1 MSDIRTLPGF
11 REFYPEDRAVLGHI
25 FDVWRQACRRYG
37 FREWESPVLEPL
49 ELFTEKSGEEIVRQ
63 LFNFED
69 KGGRQVS
76 LRPEMTPSL
85 ARMVGARANGMAKP
99 IRWFAIGENYRYE
112 KPQKGRLRAFYQL
125 NADLLGEAGPAA
137 DAELIA
143 LCADCL
149 LGFGLTQLDF
159 RIRISDRTLW
169 FRYLASV
176 GVPEANATAVL
187 GVVDKLERGSPKD
200 LIEAMT
206 AALAG
211 TACDPEKTLAAARA
225 FAATRSLEELAKLAA
240 GDAAL
245 TARLDDWRHL
255 LGTLKSMGFGEC
267 IAIDLTIVRGLA
279 YYTGFVF
286 EAFETGG
293 EARALAGGGR
303 YDALVKK
310 LGGPD
315 LPAVGF
321 GMGDVTLR
329 DLLEAKKLIPAYADG
344 PDFFVMVLGADARA
358 AALEDVANLR
368 RAGFRVEYNLRD
380 GKFGKLAQQ
389 AETAGAKYALVYGGE
404 EVAKGVTKV
413 RSLTDRTEAELP
425 RTDLVPALRAV
436 LEEGMHAILP

>member
-149 LGFGLTQLDF
+149 LGFGLTQQDF

-200 LIEAMT
+200 LVEAMT

-211 TACDPEKTLAAARA
+211 TACDPERTLAAART

-240 GDAAL
+240 GDVAM
-245 TARLDDWRHL
+245 TARLEEWNHL

-413 RSLTDRTEAELP
+413 RSLTDRTEAEVP
-425 RTDLVPALRAV
+425 RIDLVPALRAV
-436 LEEGMHAILP
+436 MEEGMRAILP

>member
-11 REFYPEDRAVLGHI
+11 REFYPEDRAILGHV

-149 LGFGLTQLDF
+149 LGFGLTQQDF

-169 FRYLASV
+169 FRYLASL
-176 GVPEANATAVL
+176 GVPEANATSVL
-187 GVVDKLERGSPKD
+187 GVVDKLERGSPAD
-200 LIEAMT
+200 LATAMT
-206 AALAG
+206 AALVG
-211 TACDPEKTLAAARA
+211 TSCDPAKTLAAART
-225 FAATRSLEELAKLAA
+225 FAATRSLEDLAKLAA
-240 GDAAL
+240 GDAAM
-245 TARLDDWRHL
+245 TARLEEWNHL
-255 LGTLKSMGFGEC
+255 LGTLQAMGFGEC

-344 PDFFVMVLGADARA
+344 PDFFVMVLGNDARA

-404 EVAKGVTKV
+404 EVAKGVAKV
-413 RSLTDRTEAELP
+413 RSLTDRTEAEVP

-436 LEEGMHAILP
+436 LAEGMRAVLP

>member
-11 REFYPEDRAVLGHI
+11 REFYPEDRAVLGHV

-99 IRWFAIGENYRYE
+99 IRWFAVGENYRYE

-149 LGFGLTQLDF
+149 LGFGLTQQDF

-169 FRYLASV
+169 FRYLASL

-200 LIEAMT
+200 LAEAMA

-211 TACDPEKTLAAARA
+211 TDCDAAKTLEAART
-225 FAATRSLEELAKLAA
+225 FAATRSLEDLAKLSA
-240 GDAAL
+240 GDAAMA
-245 TARLDDWRHL
+245 ARLDEWRHL
-255 LGTLKSMGFGEC
+255 LGTLRSMGFGEC

-329 DLLEAKKLIPAYADG
+329 DLLESKKLIPAYADG
-344 PDFFVMVLGADARA
+344 PDFFAMILGDDARA

-389 AETAGAKYALVYGGE
+389 AETAGARYALVYGGE
-404 EVAKGVTKV
+404 EVAKGVAKV
-413 RSLTDRTEAELP
+413 RSLKDRAEAEVP

-436 LEEGMHAILP
+436 LAEGMAAVLP

>member
-1 MSDIRTLPGF
+1 MKRKIRILIVDDHRKLGFHSWHLVPRTAICDPELTLGLPPQLTAATGMDAIAHCMETFMSSAFNPPADGIALDGLARGWANIERATREGSDRDARLNMMSASMQGAMAFQKGLGCVHSLSHSLGGINPRLHHGTLNAMFLP
-11 REFYPEDRAVLGHI
+11 AVI
-25 FDVWRQACRRYG
+25 A
-37 FREWESPVLEPL
+37 
-49 ELFTEKSGEEIVRQ
+49 
-63 LFNFED
+63 FNASADSTAKEN
-69 KGGRQVS
+69 R
-76 LRPEMTPSL
+76 L
-85 ARMVGARANGMAKP
+85 ARMAQAM
-99 IRWFAIGENYRYE
+99 
-112 KPQKGRLRAFYQL
+112 
-125 NADLLGEAGPAA
+125 
-137 DAELIA
+137 
-143 LCADCL
+143 
-149 LGFGLTQLDF
+149 GLTPG
-159 RIRISDRTLW
+159 SDP
-169 FRYLASV
+169 A
-176 GVPEANATAVL
+176 
-187 GVVDKLERGSPKD
+187 
-200 LIEAMT
+200 
-206 AALAG
+206 
-211 TACDPEKTLAAARA
+211 KTLAAARA
-225 FAATRSLEELAKLAA
+225 FAATRSLEDLATLAA
-240 GDAAL
+240 GDAAML
-245 TARLDDWRHL
+245 ARLEEWNHL

-267 IAIDLTIVRGLA
+267 IVMDLTIVRGLA

-344 PDFFVMVLGADARA
+344 PDFFVMVLGPDARN

-413 RSLTDRTEAELP
+413 RSLTDRTEAEIP

-436 LEEGMHAILP
+436 LEEGMRAILP

>member
-1 MSDIRTLPGF
+1 MSDIRSLPGF
-11 REFYPEDRAVLGHI
+11 REFYPEDRAVLGHVMG
-25 FDVWRQACRRYG
+25 VWRQACRRYG

-69 KGGRQVS
+69 KGGRKVS

-85 ARMVGARANGMAKP
+85 ARMVGAKANGMPKP
-99 IRWFAIGENYRYE
+99 IRWFAMGENYRYE

-137 DAELIA
+137 DAEIIA

-149 LGFGLTQLDF
+149 MGFGLTQADF

-169 FRYLASV
+169 FRYLASL
-176 GVPEANATAVL
+176 GVPELQAAAVL
-187 GVVDKLERGSPKD
+187 SVVDKLERGAPKD
-200 LIEAMT
+200 LLDAMT
-206 AALAG
+206 VALAG
-211 TACDPEKTLAAARA
+211 TSVDPSRALELCRA
-225 FAATRSLEELAKLAA
+225 FANTRSLADLEKLAA
-240 GDAAL
+240 GDEAMTLRIAEWKQLL
-245 TARLDDWRHL
+245 T
-255 LGTLKSMGFGEC
+255 TLQSMGFSEC

-329 DLLEAKKLIPAYADG
+329 DLLELKKLIPVYADG
-344 PDFFVMVLGADARA
+344 PDFYVMILGEDARPD
-358 AALEDVANLR
+358 ALEDLANLR
-368 RAGFRVEYNLRD
+368 RSGFRVEYNLKD
-380 GKFGKLAQQ
+380 GKFPKLIQ
-389 AETAGAKYALVYGGE
+389 AAEVAGAKYALIYGGS
-404 EVAKGVTKV
+404 EVAKGVAKV
-413 RSLTDRTEAELP
+413 RSMTDRSEAEVP

-436 LEEGMHAILP
+436 LAEGMRAVQP

>member
-149 LGFGLTQLDF
+149 LGFGLTQQDF

-436 LEEGMHAILP
+436 LEEGMRAILP

>member
-25 FDVWRQACRRYG
+25 FDVWRQTCRRYG

-149 LGFGLTQLDF
+149 LGFGLTQQDF

-169 FRYLASV
+169 FSYLASV

-187 GVVDKLERGSPKD
+187 GVVDKLERGSPSD
-200 LIEAMT
+200 LATAMT
-206 AALAG
+206 AALVG

-225 FAATRSLEELAKLAA
+225 FAATRSLEDLATLAA
-240 GDAAL
+240 GDAAML
-245 TARLDDWRHL
+245 ARLEEWNHL

-267 IAIDLTIVRGLA
+267 IVMDLTIVRGLA

-293 EARALAGGGR
+293 DARALAGGGR

-344 PDFFVMVLGADARA
+344 PDFFVMVLGPDARN

-413 RSLTDRTEAELP
+413 RSLTDRTEAEIP

-436 LEEGMHAILP
+436 LEEGMRAILP

>member
-1 MSDIRTLPGF
+1 M
-11 REFYPEDRAVLGHI
+11 GHI

-149 LGFGLTQLDF
+149 LGFGLTQQDF

-200 LIEAMT
+200 LVEAMT

-211 TACDPEKTLAAARA
+211 TACDPERTLAAART

-240 GDAAL
+240 GDVAM
-245 TARLDDWRHL
+245 TARLEEWNHL

-413 RSLTDRTEAELP
+413 RSLTDRTEAEVP

-436 LEEGMHAILP
+436 MEEGMRTILP

>member
-149 LGFGLTQLDF
+149 LGFGLTQQDF

-200 LIEAMT
+200 LVEAMT

-211 TACDPEKTLAAARA
+211 TACDPERTLAAART

-240 GDAAL
+240 GDVAM
-245 TARLDDWRHL
+245 TARLEEWNHL

-267 IAIDLTIVRGLA
+267 ITIDLTIVRGLA

-293 EARALAGGGR
+293 EARALAGGGH

-413 RSLTDRTEAELP
+413 RSLTDRTEAEVP

-436 LEEGMHAILP
+436 MEEGMRAILP

>member
-1 MSDIRTLPGF
+1 MRRSRGLGDVYKRQ
-11 REFYPEDRAVLGHI
+11 PEDRAVLGHI
-25 FDVWRQACRRYG
+25 FDVWRHACRRYG

-149 LGFGLTQLDF
+149 LGFGLTQQDF

-169 FRYLASV
+169 FRYLASL

-187 GVVDKLERGSPKD
+187 GVVDKLERGAPKD

-211 TACDPEKTLAAARA
+211 TACDPEKTLAAART
-225 FAATRSLEELAKLAA
+225 FAATRSLEELAQLAA
-240 GDAAL
+240 GDAAM
-245 TARLDDWRHL
+245 TARLDEWNHL

-329 DLLEAKKLIPAYADG
+329 DLLEAKKLLPAYADG

-413 RSLTDRTEAELP
+413 RSLTDRTEAEVP

-436 LEEGMHAILP
+436 MEEGMRAILP

>member
-11 REFYPEDRAVLGHI
+11 REFYPEDRAVLGHVME
-25 FDVWRQACRRYG
+25 VWRGACRRYG
-37 FREWESPVLEPL
+37 FREWEAPVLEPL

-69 KGGRQVS
+69 KGGRKVS

-85 ARMVGARANGMAKP
+85 ARMVGARANGMPKP

-112 KPQKGRLRAFYQL
+112 KPQKGRLRAFHQL
-125 NADLLGEAGPAA
+125 NADLFGEAGPAA
-137 DAELIA
+137 DAEIIA

-149 LGFGLTQLDF
+149 LGFGLTQSDF

-169 FRYLASV
+169 FRYLATL
-176 GVPEANATAVL
+176 GIPEGQAAAVL

-200 LIEAMT
+200 LLEAMT
-206 AALAG
+206 LALAG
-211 TACDPEKTLAAARA
+211 TGADPARTLEAARG
-225 FAATRSLEELAKLAA
+225 FAATKSLADLEKLAQ
-240 GDAAL
+240 GDEAMQ
-245 TARLDDWRHL
+245 ARLGEWKHL
-255 LGTLKSMGFGEC
+255 LGVLGSMGFAEC
-267 IAIDLTIVRGLA
+267 VTIDLTIVRGLA

-329 DLLEAKKLIPAYADG
+329 DLLELKKLIPAYADG
-344 PDFFVMVLGADARA
+344 PDFFVMILGDDARA

-389 AETAGAKYALVYGGE
+389 AEAAGAKYGLVYGGA
-404 EVAKGVTKV
+404 EVAKGVAKV
-413 RSLTDRTEAELP
+413 RSLADRSEAEVP
-425 RTDLVPALRAV
+425 RSDLVPALRAV
-436 LEEGMHAILP
+436 LEEGMRAIQP

>member
-436 LEEGMHAILP
+436 LEEGMRAILP

>member
-1 MSDIRTLPGF
+1 
-11 REFYPEDRAVLGHI
+11 
-25 FDVWRQACRRYG
+25 
-37 FREWESPVLEPL
+37 
-49 ELFTEKSGEEIVRQ
+49 
-63 LFNFED
+63 
-69 KGGRQVS
+69 
-76 LRPEMTPSL
+76 
-85 ARMVGARANGMAKP
+85 MVGARANGMAKP

-149 LGFGLTQLDF
+149 LGFGLTQQDF

-169 FRYLASV
+169 FRYLASL

-187 GVVDKLERGSPKD
+187 GVVDKLERGSPAD
-200 LIEAMT
+200 LATAMT
-206 AALAG
+206 AALVG
-211 TACDPEKTLAAARA
+211 TACDPAKTLAAARA
-225 FAATRSLEELAKLAA
+225 FAATRSLEDLAKLAA
-240 GDAAL
+240 GDAAM
-245 TARLDDWRHL
+245 TARLDEWKHL
-255 LGTLKSMGFGEC
+255 LGTLQAMGFGEC

-344 PDFFVMVLGADARA
+344 PDFFVMVLGNDARA

-404 EVAKGVTKV
+404 EVAKGVAKV
-413 RSLTDRTEAELP
+413 RSLTDRTEAEVP

-436 LEEGMHAILP
+436 LAEGMRAVLP

>member
-11 REFYPEDRAVLGHI
+11 REFYPEDRAVLGHVL
-25 FDVWRQACRRYG
+25 DVWRRACRRYG

-69 KGGRQVS
+69 KGGRKVS

-85 ARMVGARANGMAKP
+85 ARMVGARANGMPKP

-112 KPQKGRLRAFYQL
+112 KPQKGRLRAFHQL

-137 DAELIA
+137 DAEVIA

-149 LGFGLTQLDF
+149 LGFGLTQRDF
-159 RIRISDRTLW
+159 RIRVSDRTLW
-169 FRYLASV
+169 FRYLARH
-176 GVPEANATAVL
+176 GVPDDQAVAVL
-187 GVVDKLERGSPKD
+187 GVVDKFERGAPAD
-200 LIEAMT
+200 LLTAMT

-211 TACDPEKTLAAARA
+211 TSADPAKTLEAARA
-225 FAATRSLEELAKLAA
+225 FAAVKSLDDLAQLAV
-240 GDAAL
+240 GDDAM
-245 TARLDDWRHL
+245 TARLADWRQL
-255 LGTLKSMGFGEC
+255 LGALATMGFAEC
-267 IAIDLTIVRGLA
+267 VAIDLTIVRGLA

-329 DLLEAKKLIPAYADG
+329 DLLELKKLIPAYADG
-344 PDFFVMVLGADARA
+344 PEFYVMILGDDARDT
-358 AALEDVANLR
+358 ALTDIANLR
-368 RAGFRVEYNLRD
+368 RAGFRMEYNLKD
-380 GKFGKLAQQ
+380 GKFPKLIQ
-389 AETAGAKYALVYGGE
+389 AAEVAGARYALIYGGA
-404 EVAKGVTKV
+404 EVAKGVAKV
-413 RSLTDRTEAELP
+413 RSLTDREEAEIP
-425 RTDLVPALRAV
+425 RADLVPALRAV
-436 LEEGMHAILP
+436 LEEGMRAIRP

>member
-11 REFYPEDRAVLGHI
+11 REFYPEDRAILGHI

-99 IRWFAIGENYRYE
+99 IRWFAVGESYRYE

-149 LGFGLTQLDF
+149 LGFGLTQQDF

-176 GVPEANATAVL
+176 GVPEANASGVL
-187 GVVDKLERGSPKD
+187 SVVDKLERGAPKD
-200 LIEAMT
+200 LLEAMT
-206 AALAG
+206 AALVG
-211 TACDPEKTLAAARA
+211 TACDAAQILTAARV
-225 FAATRSLEELAKLAA
+225 FAATRSLEDLTQLAA
-240 GDAAL
+240 GDAAM
-245 TARLDDWRHL
+245 TARLEEWGQL
-255 LGTLKSMGFGEC
+255 LGTLRAMGFGEC
-267 IAIDLTIVRGLA
+267 IVLDLTIVRGLA

-329 DLLEAKKLIPAYADG
+329 DLLEAKKLLPAYADG
-344 PDFFVMVLGADARA
+344 PDFFVMVLGADVRS

-368 RAGFRVEYNLRD
+368 RAGFRVEYNLKD

-389 AETAGAKYALVYGGE
+389 AETAGAKYALVYGGA
-404 EVAKGVTKV
+404 EVAKGVTKI
-413 RSLTDRTEAELP
+413 RSLTDRSEAEIP

-436 LEEGMHAILP
+436 LAEGMRAVLP

>member
-149 LGFGLTQLDF
+149 LGFGLTQQDF

-169 FRYLASV
+169 FRYLASL

-187 GVVDKLERGSPKD
+187 GVVDKLERGAPKD

-211 TACDPEKTLAAARA
+211 TACDPEKTLAAART
-225 FAATRSLEELAKLAA
+225 FAATRSLEELAQLAA
-240 GDAAL
+240 GDAAM
-245 TARLDDWRHL
+245 TARLDEWNHL

-315 LPAVGF
+315 LAAVGF

-329 DLLEAKKLIPAYADG
+329 DLLEAKKLLPAYADG

-413 RSLTDRTEAELP
+413 RSLTDRTEAEVP

-436 LEEGMHAILP
+436 MEEGMRAILP

>member
-149 LGFGLTQLDF
+149 LGFGLTQQDF

-169 FRYLASV
+169 FRYLASL

-187 GVVDKLERGSPKD
+187 GVVDKLERGAPKD

-211 TACDPEKTLAAARA
+211 TACDPEKTLAAART
-225 FAATRSLEELAKLAA
+225 FASTRSLEELAQLAA
-240 GDAAL
+240 GDAAM
-245 TARLDDWRHL
+245 TARLDEWNHL

-329 DLLEAKKLIPAYADG
+329 DLLEAKKLLPAYADG

-413 RSLTDRTEAELP
+413 RSLTDRTEAEVP

-436 LEEGMHAILP
+436 MEEGMRAILP

>member
-25 FDVWRQACRRYG
+25 FDVWRHACRRYG

-149 LGFGLTQLDF
+149 LGFGLTQQDF

-169 FRYLASV
+169 FRYLASL

-187 GVVDKLERGSPKD
+187 GVVDKLERGAPKD

-211 TACDPEKTLAAARA
+211 TACDPEKTLAAART
-225 FAATRSLEELAKLAA
+225 FAATRSLEELAQLAA
-240 GDAAL
+240 GDAAM
-245 TARLDDWRHL
+245 TARLDEWNHL

-329 DLLEAKKLIPAYADG
+329 DLLEAKKLLPAYADG

-413 RSLTDRTEAELP
+413 RSLTDRTEAEVP

-436 LEEGMHAILP
+436 MEEGMRAILP

>member
-1 MSDIRTLPGF
+1 
-11 REFYPEDRAVLGHI
+11 
-25 FDVWRQACRRYG
+25 
-37 FREWESPVLEPL
+37 
-49 ELFTEKSGEEIVRQ
+49 
-63 LFNFED
+63 
-69 KGGRQVS
+69 
-76 LRPEMTPSL
+76 
-85 ARMVGARANGMAKP
+85 
-99 IRWFAIGENYRYE
+99 
-112 KPQKGRLRAFYQL
+112 
-125 NADLLGEAGPAA
+125 
-137 DAELIA
+137 
-143 LCADCL
+143 
-149 LGFGLTQLDF
+149 
-159 RIRISDRTLW
+159 
-169 FRYLASV
+169 
-176 GVPEANATAVL
+176 
-187 GVVDKLERGSPKD
+187 
-200 LIEAMT
+200 MT
-206 AALAG
+206 AALVG
-211 TACDPEKTLAAARA
+211 TACDAEKTLAAARA
-225 FAATRSLEELAKLAA
+225 FATTRSLEDLATLAA
-240 GDAAL
+240 GDAAML
-245 TARLDDWRHL
+245 ARLEEWNHL

-267 IAIDLTIVRGLA
+267 IVMDLTIVRGLA

-344 PDFFVMVLGADARA
+344 PDFFVMVLGPDARN

-413 RSLTDRTEAELP
+413 RSLTDRTEAEIP

-436 LEEGMHAILP
+436 LAEGMRAILP

>member
-1 MSDIRTLPGF
+1 MADIQSLPGF
-11 REFYPEDRAVLGHI
+11 REFYPEERAVLGHM
-25 FDVWRQACRRYG
+25 FEVWRRTCRRYG

-85 ARMVGARANGMAKP
+85 ARMVGAKANGMAKP

-149 LGFGLTQLDF
+149 LGFGLVAADF
-159 RIRISDRTLW
+159 KIRISDRTLW
-169 FRYLASV
+169 FKYLESK
-176 GVPEANATAVL
+176 GVPEASAAAVL
-187 GVVDKLERGSPKD
+187 GVVDKLERGSPAD
-200 LIEAMT
+200 LLQAMSK
-206 AALAG
+206 ALAD
-211 TACDPEKTLAAARA
+211 TKVDAEKLLADVRQ
-225 FAATRSLEELAKLAA
+225 FAAIRTISDLEKIA
-240 GDAAL
+240 GADVAMQ
-245 TARLDDWRHL
+245 ARLAEWQQL
-255 LGTLKSMGFGEC
+255 LSTIASLGFAEC
-267 IAIDLTIVRGLA
+267 VTIDLTIVRGLA

-293 EARALAGGGR
+293 DARALAGGGR
-303 YDALVKK
+303 YDTLVKK
-310 LGGPD
+310 LGGPE

-329 DLLEAKKLIPAYADG
+329 DLLAVKKLIPAYADG
-344 PDFFVMVLGADARA
+344 PDFYVMVLGNDVRPT
-358 AALEDVANLR
+358 ALEDVAKLR
-368 RAGFRVEYNLRD
+368 HAGFRVEYNLRD
-380 GKFGKLAQQ
+380 GKFPKLIQS

-413 RSLTDRTEAELP
+413 RSLMDRKEAEVP
-425 RTDLVPALRAV
+425 RADIIPALRAV
-436 LEEGMHAILP
+436 LEEGMDAIMP

>member
-11 REFYPEDRAVLGHI
+11 REFYPEDQAVIGHI
-25 FDVWRQACRRYG
+25 MDVWRRACRRYG
-37 FREWESPVLEPL
+37 FREWNSPVLEPL

-69 KGGRQVS
+69 KGGRQVT
-76 LRPEMTPSL
+76 LRPELTPAL
-85 ARMVGARANGMAKP
+85 ARMVGAKANGMPKP
-99 IRWFAIGENYRYE
+99 IRWFAIGESYRYE

-137 DAELIA
+137 DAEIIA

-149 LGFGLTQLDF
+149 MGFGLTQADF
-159 RIRISDRTLW
+159 RIRVSDRTLW
-169 FRYLASV
+169 FRYLATL
-176 GVPEANATAVL
+176 GIPEAQATAVL
-187 GVVDKLERGSPKD
+187 GVVDKLERGSPAD
-200 LIEAMT
+200 LLQAMT

-211 TACDPEKTLAAARA
+211 TAVDAASALAAARA
-225 FAATRSLEELAKLAA
+225 FANTKSLADLERIAT

-245 TARLDDWRHL
+245 TERLAEWKHL
-255 LGTLKSMGFGEC
+255 LGTLTSLGFAEC
-267 IAIDLTIVRGLA
+267 VAIDLTIVRGLA

-310 LGGPD
+310 MGGPD

-329 DLLEAKKLIPAYADG
+329 DLLELRKLLPVYADG
-344 PDFFVMVLGADARA
+344 PDFYAMILGDDARS
-358 AALEDVANLR
+358 AALEDVASLR

-389 AETAGAKYALVYGGE
+389 AETAGAKYALVYGGG
-404 EVAKGVTKV
+404 EVAKGVAKV
-413 RSLTDRTEAELP
+413 RSLADRSEAEVP
-425 RTDLVPALRAV
+425 RTDLIPALRAV
-436 LEEGMHAILP
+436 LEDGMRAILP

>member
-25 FDVWRQACRRYG
+25 MDVWRRACRRYG
-37 FREWESPVLEPL
+37 FREWEAPVLEPL

-69 KGGRQVS
+69 KGGRKVS

-85 ARMVGARANGMAKP
+85 ARMVGARANGMPKP

-112 KPQKGRLRAFYQL
+112 KPQKGRLRAFHQL
-125 NADLLGEAGPAA
+125 NADLFGEAGPAA
-137 DAELIA
+137 DAEMIA

-149 LGFGLTQLDF
+149 LGFGLNLQDF
-159 RIRISDRTLW
+159 RIRVSDRTLW
-169 FRYLASV
+169 FRYLGTL
-176 GVPEANATAVL
+176 GVPEDRAAAVL

-200 LIEAMT
+200 LLEAM
-206 AALAG
+206 AHALAG
-211 TACDPEKTLAAARA
+211 TSVDPANALEAARA
-225 FAATRSLEELAKLAA
+225 FAATKSLDELEKLAA
-240 GDAAL
+240 GDSAMA
-245 TARLDDWRHL
+245 ARLAEWRQL
-255 LGTLKSMGFGEC
+255 LGVLRTMGFADC
-267 IAIDLTIVRGLA
+267 VAIDLTIVRGLA

-303 YDALVKK
+303 YDALVRK

-329 DLLEAKKLIPAYADG
+329 DLLELRGLLPAYADG
-344 PDFFVMVLGADARA
+344 PDFYLMVLGDDART
-358 AALEDVANLR
+358 AALEDAALLR
-368 RAGFRVEYNLRD
+368 RAGFRVEYNFRD

-389 AETAGAKYALVYGGE
+389 AEAAGAKYALVYGGA
-404 EVAKGVTKV
+404 EVAKGVAKV
-413 RSLTDRTEAELP
+413 RSLADRTEAEVP
-425 RTDLVPALRAV
+425 RSDLVPALRAV
-436 LEEGMHAILP
+436 LEEGMRAVQP

>member
-1 MSDIRTLPGF
+1 MADIQSLPGF
-11 REFYPEDRAVLGHI
+11 REFYPEERAILGHV
-25 FDVWRQACRRYG
+25 FEVWRRTCRRYG

-85 ARMVGARANGMAKP
+85 ARMVGAKANGMAKP

-125 NADLLGEAGPAA
+125 NADLLGEAGPTA

-149 LGFGLTQLDF
+149 IGFGLQATDF
-159 RIRISDRTLW
+159 KIRISDRTLW
-169 FRYLASV
+169 FKYLESQ
-176 GVPEANATAVL
+176 GVPEANGSAVL
-187 GVVDKLERGSPKD
+187 GVVDKLERGSPAD
-200 LIEAMT
+200 LLQGMNV
-206 AALAG
+206 ALAG
-211 TACDPEKTLAAARA
+211 TKVDAAKLLADVRT
-225 FAATRSLEELAKLAA
+225 FAAIRSLDDLTKVA
-240 GDAAL
+240 GSDAAMQ
-245 TARLDDWRHL
+245 ARLIEWQQL
-255 LGTLKSMGFGEC
+255 LSTIASLGFSEC
-267 IAIDLTIVRGLA
+267 VTIDLTIVRGLA

-286 EAFETGG
+286 EAFETSGD
-293 EARALAGGGR
+293 ARALAGGGR
-303 YDALVKK
+303 YDTLVKK

-329 DLLEAKKLIPAYADG
+329 DLLASKKLIPAYADG
-344 PDFFVMVLGADARA
+344 PDFFVMVLGNDVRPS
-358 AALEDVANLR
+358 ALEDVAKLR

-380 GKFGKLAQQ
+380 GKFPKLIQS
-389 AETAGAKYALVYGGE
+389 AETAGAKFALIYGTD

-413 RSLTDRTEAELP
+413 RSLVDRKEAEVP
-425 RTDLVPALRAV
+425 RADIIPALRAV
-436 LEEGMHAILP
+436 LEEGMDAIIP

>member
-149 LGFGLTQLDF
+149 LGFGLTQQDF

-187 GVVDKLERGSPKD
+187 GVVDKLERQIRELKES
-200 LIEAMT
+200 
-206 AALAG
+206 
-211 TACDPEKTLAAARA
+211 AAAKVKGAERA
-225 FAATRSLEELAKLAA
+225 SSRMLS
-240 GDAAL
+240 
-245 TARLDDWRHL
+245 
-255 LGTLKSMGFGEC
+255 
-267 IAIDLTIVRGLA
+267 
-279 YYTGFVF
+279 
-286 EAFETGG
+286 
-293 EARALAGGGR
+293 
-303 YDALVKK
+303 
-310 LGGPD
+310 
-315 LPAVGF
+315 
-321 GMGDVTLR
+321 
-329 DLLEAKKLIPAYADG
+329 
-344 PDFFVMVLGADARA
+344 
-358 AALEDVANLR
+358 DVA
-368 RAGFRVEYNLRD
+368 D
-380 GKFGKLAQQ
+380 
-389 AETAGAKYALVYGGE
+389 
-404 EVAKGVTKV
+404 
-413 RSLTDRTEAELP
+413 D
-425 RTDLVPALRAV
+425 D
-436 LEEGMHAILP
+436 

>member
-11 REFYPEDRAVLGHI
+11 REFYPEDRAVLGHLMN
-25 FDVWRQACRRYG
+25 VWRQACRRYG

-69 KGGRQVS
+69 KGGRKVS

-85 ARMVGARANGMAKP
+85 ARMIGAKANGMPKP
-99 IRWFAIGENYRYE
+99 IRWFAMGENFRYE
-112 KPQKGRLRAFYQL
+112 KPQKGRLRSFYQL

-137 DAELIA
+137 DAEIIA

-149 LGFGLTQLDF
+149 LGFGLTQQDF

-169 FRYLASV
+169 FRYLGSL
-176 GVPEANATAVL
+176 GIPESHAGAVL
-187 GVVDKLERGSPKD
+187 SVVDKLERGSPAD
-200 LIEAMT
+200 LLTAMT
-206 AALAG
+206 AALTGTNVAPATALEAARNFAQIRSIEALEQVAG
-211 TACDPEKTLAAARA
+211 TDTQLQSRLQDWKHLLNTLA
-225 FAATRSLEELAKLAA
+225 SLGFKEC
-240 GDAAL
+240 L
-245 TARLDDWRHL
+245 T
-255 LGTLKSMGFGEC
+255 
-267 IAIDLTIVRGLA
+267 IDLTIVRGLA

-303 YDALVKK
+303 YDNLVKK

-329 DLLEAKKLIPAYADG
+329 DLLETKKLIPAYADG
-344 PDFFVMVLGADARA
+344 PDFYAMILGEDARA
-358 AALEDVANLR
+358 AALQDVGILR
-368 RAGFRVEYNLRD
+368 QAGFRMEYNLHD
-380 GKFGKLAQQ
+380 AKFAKLIHG
-389 AETAGAKYALVYGGE
+389 AEVAGARYALVYGGS

-413 RSLTDRTEAELP
+413 RSLTDRSEAEVP
-425 RTDLVPALRAV
+425 RTDIVPALRAV
-436 LEEGMHAILP
+436 LAEGMRAIQP

>member
-11 REFYPEDRAVLGHI
+11 REFYPEDRALLGHI
-25 FDVWRQACRRYG
+25 MDVWRRACRRYG
-37 FREWESPVLEPL
+37 FREWEAPVLEPL

-69 KGGRQVS
+69 KGGRKVS

-85 ARMVGARANGMAKP
+85 ARMVGARANGMPKP

-112 KPQKGRLRAFYQL
+112 KPQKGRLRAFHQL
-125 NADLLGEAGPAA
+125 NADLFGEAGPAA
-137 DAELIA
+137 DAEMIA

-149 LGFGLTQLDF
+149 LGFGLTLQDF
-159 RIRISDRTLW
+159 RIRVSDRTLW
-169 FRYLASV
+169 FRYLGTL
-176 GVPEANATAVL
+176 GVPEDRAAAVL

-200 LIEAMT
+200 LLEAM
-206 AALAG
+206 ALALAG
-211 TACDPEKTLAAARA
+211 TSVDPANALEAARA
-225 FAATRSLEELAKLAA
+225 FAATKSLDELEKLAA
-240 GDAAL
+240 GDSAMA
-245 TARLDDWRHL
+245 ARLAEWRQL
-255 LGTLKSMGFGEC
+255 LGVLRTMGFADC
-267 IAIDLTIVRGLA
+267 VAIDLTIVRGLA

-303 YDALVKK
+303 YDALVRK

-329 DLLEAKKLIPAYADG
+329 DLLELRGLLPAYADG
-344 PDFFVMVLGADARA
+344 PDFYLMVLGDDART
-358 AALEDVANLR
+358 AALEDAALLR
-368 RAGFRVEYNLRD
+368 RAGFRVEYNFRD

-389 AETAGAKYALVYGGE
+389 AEAAGAKYALVYGGA
-404 EVAKGVTKV
+404 EVAKGVAKV
-413 RSLTDRTEAELP
+413 RSLADRTEAEVP
-425 RTDLVPALRAV
+425 RSDLVPALRAV
-436 LEEGMHAILP
+436 LEEGMRAIQP

>member
-1 MSDIRTLPGF
+1 MSDIRSLPGF

-69 KGGRQVS
+69 KGDRQVS

-99 IRWFAIGENYRYE
+99 IRWFAVGENYRYE

-149 LGFGLTQLDF
+149 LGFGLTQQDF

-169 FRYLASV
+169 FRYLASF
-176 GVPEANATAVL
+176 GVPEAKASGVL
-187 GVVDKLERGSPKD
+187 SVVDKLERGTPKD
-200 LIEAMT
+200 LLEAMT
-206 AALAG
+206 VALVG
-211 TACDPEKTLAAARA
+211 TTCDPEQTLNAARV
-225 FAATRSLEELAKLAA
+225 FASTRSLAELTTLAA
-240 GDAAL
+240 GDVAM
-245 TARLDDWRHL
+245 TARLEEWRQL
-255 LGTLKSMGFGEC
+255 LSTLQAMGFGEC
-267 IAIDLTIVRGLA
+267 IAMDLTIVRGLA

-344 PDFFVMVLGADARA
+344 PDFFVMVLGADVRA

-368 RAGFRVEYNLRD
+368 RAGFRVEYNLKE

-389 AETAGAKYALVYGGE
+389 AETAGAQYALVYGGE
-404 EVAKGVTKV
+404 EVAKGVAKV
-413 RSLTDRTEAELP
+413 RSLTDRTEAEVP

-436 LEEGMHAILP
+436 LAEGMRAILP